1 MSNQSTENPFAALSR
16 HLAGI
21 VTQCAPGVVAIS
33 GRGRPT
39 SSGFVWRS
47 GTVVTASDA
56 LERDEDISVLTPEG
70 ERVSATLAGRDPS
83 TDIAVLEV
91 PGAESP
97 LVVVPQHE
105 ISTGELDVTIG
116 RCRDGP

>member
-56 LERDEDISVLTPEG
+56 LERDEDISVLTSGG
-70 ERVSATLAGRDPS
+70 ERISATLAGRDPS
-83 TDIAVLEV
+83 TEIAVLKV

-97 LVVVPQHE
+97 WALGPAGLCP
-105 ISTGELDVTIG
+105 TGEPVPSIG
-116 RCRDGP
+116 RH